1 MKSTIKLNWFLAFLF
16 ICTSV
21 TTAVA
26 QSKEDILS
34 GSADITFLGL
44 DFSQAKFIGEATQ
57 FKDAGAITNDE
68 FRDKYAPGWNELF
81 VNEQKK
87 YDVAKAI
94 DYKKDIPYALDIT
107 DKANSEIKKPDFFSN
122 DLGDY
127 KRLTADKV
135 AELVKKYN
143 FQGKSGVGLI
153 IFVEGMSKGKEEAGA
168 WVAYV
173 DMKSKKVLLS
183 GYVTGKSGGFG
194 FKNYWAKAFLNILKD
209 AKPKKLS

>member
-1 MKSTIKLNWFLAFLF
+1 MKSTIKLNWFLVFLF
-16 ICTSV
+16 ICANV

-26 QSKEDILS
+26 QSKDDILA
-34 GSADITFLGL
+34 GSANITFLGL
-44 DFSQAKFIGEATQ
+44 DFSQTKFIGEATQ
-57 FKDAGAITNDE
+57 FKDAGAITNNE

-81 VNEQKK
+81 VNEEKK

-94 DYKKDIPYALDIT
+94 DYKKDIPYALDVT
-107 DKANSEIKKPDFFSN
+107 DKANSKIKKPNFFSN
-122 DLGDY
+122 DLNDY
-127 KRLTADKV
+127 KKLTADKI
-135 AELVKKYN
+135 AGLVKKYN

-153 IFVEGMSKGKEEAGA
+153 IFIEGMSKGKEEAGA

-173 DMKSKKVLLS
+173 DMKSKKILLS

-209 AKPKKLS
+209 AEPKKLS

>member
-1 MKSTIKLNWFLAFLF
+1 MMKSTIKLHGLLVFLF
-16 ICTSV
+16 IFTSMA
-21 TTAVA
+21 AVA
-26 QSKEDILS
+26 QSKEDILD
-34 GSADITFLGL
+34 GNADITFLGL
-44 DFSQAKFIGEATQ
+44 DFSQTKFIGEATQ

-68 FRDKYAPGWNELF
+68 FRDKYIPGWNELF
-81 VNEQKK
+81 INEQKK

-94 DYKKDIPYALDIT
+94 DYKKDIPYALEVAG
-107 DKANSEIKKPDFFSN
+107 KANSEIKKPDFFSN
-122 DLGDY
+122 DIGDY

-135 AELVKKYN
+135 AGLVKKYN

-153 IFVEGMSKGKEEAGA
+153 IFIEGMSKGKEEAGA

-173 DMKSKKVLLS
+173 DMKSKKVLIS

-209 AKPKKLS
+209 SKPKKLS

>member
-1 MKSTIKLNWFLAFLF
+1 MKHTFKKLSCFFSILF
-16 ICTSV
+16 ICASTI
-21 TTAVA
+21 TFA
-26 QSKEDILS
+26 QTKDDIIS
-34 GSADITFLGL
+34 GKADITFLGL
-44 DFSQAKFIGEATQ
+44 DFSQTKFIGDATQ
-57 FKDAGAITNDE
+57 FKEAGAVTNNE

-81 VNEQKK
+81 INEQKK

-94 DYKKDIPYALDIT
+94 DYKKDITYALDVT
-107 DKANSEIKKPDFFSN
+107 DKNNSAIKKPDFFSN

-135 AELVKKYN
+135 AAIVKKYN
-143 FQGKSGVGLI
+143 FRGKTGVGLI

-173 DMKSKKVLLS
+173 DMKSKKVLIT
-183 GYVTGKSGGFG
+183 GYVTGEPGGFG
-194 FKNYWAKAFLNILKD
+194 FKNYWAKAFLSILKN